1 MSIMSK
7 LDIESRG
14 MLATFVFY
22 VAVGIIFIVLL
33 PFANFPPH
41 VGIMGI
47 FSLIA
52 AYGLV
57 RKRSWTI
64 WIVVIL
70 FFVGTT
76 FSVYMLN
83 YFLVIDYLLGAGT
96 MAYLILT
103 WIATAYVAAKRR
115 TLEK

>member
-1 MSIMSK
+1 MSK
-7 LDIESRG
+7 LDIGSKG

-22 VAVGIIFIVLL
+22 VIVGIIFLGLL
-33 PFANFPPH
+33 PFTGFPPH

-47 FSLIA
+47 FSLTA

-57 RKRSWTI
+57 QKRNWAI
-64 WIVVIL
+64 WIIVIL
-70 FFVGTT
+70 FFAGTT

-83 YFLVIDYLLGAGT
+83 YYLFRDYLLGIGI

-103 WIATAYVAAKRR
+103 WIFTAYTVAKRR